1 MSEDRR
7 RQQRQQRLRQRR
19 QQRPLVT
26 QPASTAVAMPGVFGW
41 MQRNGRL
48 LVLVGILVM
57 VLSLGGSVLLSNVED
72 PEPTG
77 STATVGP
84 TAEAKAIGTP
94 GPDGVFR
101 QYSGPPPMQIDVKR
115 DYEAVFRTEKGD
127 FRVELEPEA
136 APGYVNN
143 FVFLAKNRFY
153 DGLTFHRV
161 IPGFV
166 AQGGDPTGTGS
177 GGPGYTVREERNDR
191 TLDTGAIAMA
201 RSSAGVSGSQFFITL
216 EPQPALEP
224 QFASFGRVVEGMDV
238 VRALT
243 ARDPSQRAQPPPD
256 RILKV
261 EIVEKGG

>member
-1 MSEDRR
+1 MTEDRR
-7 RQQRQQRLRQRR
+7 RQLRRQRQRQRR
-19 QQRPLVT
+19 EARPTPQQA
-26 QPASTAVAMPGVFGW
+26 ASADVAMPGIFGW

-57 VLSLGGSVLLSNVED
+57 VLSLGGSVLLGNVDD
-72 PEPTG
+72 PEPQG
-77 STATVGP
+77 STATVAP
-84 TAEAKAIGTP
+84 SAEARPIGTP
-94 GPDGVFR
+94 GADGVIR
-101 QYSGPPPMQIDVKR
+101 QYSGPPPMQIDPTR

-127 FRVELEPEA
+127 FKIELEPEA

-143 FVFLAKNRFY
+143 FVFLARNRFY

-177 GGPGYTVREERNDR
+177 GGPGYTVREEKNNRE
-191 TLDTGAIAMA
+191 LGVGAIAMA

-224 QFASFGRVVEGMDV
+224 QFAAFGLVTEGMDV

-243 ARDPSQRAQPPPD
+243 ARDPSARAQPPGD
-256 RILKV
+256 RILKI
-261 EIVEKGG
+261 EIVEKGS